1 MANRGADGKIIIDT
15 EIDKSGIKHDA
26 KDIERELAGM
36 GKTISKDSN
45 RYTKDMANNFEY
57 YGRSVRRVYRGQ
69 SEEAR
74 RMHGEMKQAYM
85 EQRMSLYKY
94 KDQLIASK
102 YAFFQLGKSA
112 KTFSGTSKQFMSQ
125 VEAQGRVHKKVMDDM
140 IKNNEMMKNQLI
152 QSVGTI
158 IVRTTQATRISE
170 NFTRMKNPM
179 YQVNKGALA
188 IADGLN
194 QIAMR
199 GQPAVLALKMLGPT
213 ANMKQLQDMTMMIGQ
228 GIMRVT
234 MVALAAT
241 VTAAKFYSTL
251 HKGAMESNKAYA
263 TAFTSM
269 KKSIREAFEPLFQV
283 FAAVMVPTFN
293 FIKRLADMIVKFNEA
308 HPKIAK
314 FVAAILMLI
323 PALTLLLS
331 PLAIGIGLIA
341 GFQAALGAAWMI
353 IGPFITGMAA
363 MSGTV
368 LLVAAAI
375 TGAVVAFRH
384 FNKEGKPLNN
394 LLKNLAGSFKAIGGI
409 IKAFFTGNTADISK
423 FNKQLHDM
431 LPKNIADGIFNS
443 LTYILQGIE
452 KVRMGIVGITKVVT
466 GSFKSVKDL
475 DKYFQGV
482 FGAEGTAR
490 IMKYG
495 TAIRNSMM
503 GAWQSFKLLGDKAV
517 LTGGYVNNIIH
528 AFFTNNT
535 KEIAN
540 MNKQL
545 HNIFPPSIADGIFNS
560 LITVLQGIDKLRMGI
575 VAIAKVA
582 TGSFSSIADLD
593 KYLQGAF
600 GGKGTA
606 LILKFGNV
614 IKSVFASVGSIF
626 ADFKNK
632 IGAIWKAIQTAF
644 SGGGFEPLINEVKD
658 LIPSLIAAIVGGL
671 PGLIIAGGSMIEKIL
686 QGMGTSIP
694 ELIGQAAKI
703 INSIIAQI
711 GKHLP
716 DLIQMGAQILT
727 NIISGITSVLPSI
740 LGVATNII
748 NTFISTISPLIPIL
762 IKVGVAILT
771 ALINGIVEVLPTL
784 IGVALQVIQTLLD
797 ALIPLI
803 PIILNAGKDILMA
816 LIEGIISILP
826 AIIETTIQVIRTLLD
841 SLIPLL
847 PTIMQAGIDILL
859 ALIDGIIEILPTLL
873 DAALQII
880 ITLFDALIDNL
891 PKIIDAGVK
900 MLIALIDGIVK
911 FLPKLI
917 TAALTLIIKLVQGL
931 IQNMPKI
938 NEAGRKILLAI
949 VKGILSLIWEL
960 TKLGAKLIWELI
972 KGVSGAK
979 RKLMDAAANVVK
991 GAFDTALGWA
1001 KSFFGVGESMGNQLA
1016 AGFRSA
1022 GEKMGNIAASVAQKA
1037 MSAAKISLGNAAGIN
1052 GSHESGLNYVPFD
1065 GYIAEL
1071 HKGERVLTA
1080 EEASLYNAQERSG
1093 VFSSLKMPDMTKIK
1107 QPDVSGFANLG
1118 TPSYSAPGPS
1128 ETNNDQSVNVTF
1140 TGNIIVRNDDDIRRI
1155 GNELGSQ
1162 INRDRRRLD
1171 R

>member
-45 RYTKDMANNFEY
+45 RYTKNMANNFEY

-490 IMKYG
+490 ILKYG

-606 LILKFGNV
+606 LILKFGN
-614 IKSVFASVGSIF
+614 ILKIVFSTIGHYVG
-626 ADFKNK
+626 DFISKLK
-632 IGAIWKAIQTAF
+632 TLGSAIATVF
-644 SGGGFEPLINEVKD
+644 SGGGFDALVDAVADLLPTIIGLLMGGIPQLIVIGSK
-658 LIPSLIAAIVGGL
+658 LIQSLA
-671 PGLIIAGGSMIEKIL
+671 K
-686 QGMGTSIP
+686 GMGTTVP
-694 ELIGQAAKI
+694 ELISMAFDLVGKLITSFAAQAPKLVEI
-703 INSIIAQI
+703 GVSIIMKLVNGIVSA
-711 GKHLP
+711 LP
-716 DLIQMGAQILT
+716 MVLGVVTKLIDIWLSTVTTLLPIIIESGVQILMAWI
-727 NIISGITSVLPSI
+727 NGIASVLPI
-740 LGVATNII
+740 V
-748 NTFISTISPLIPIL
+748 
-762 IKVGVAILT
+762 LT
-771 ALINGIVEVLPTL
+771 AAVQIIMALVDGIVSMLPTL
-784 IGVALQVIQTLLD
+784 IDSAITIIMLLVGTLIENLPKILD
-797 ALIPLI
+797 A
-803 PIILNAGKDILMA
+803 
-816 LIEGIISILP
+816 GI
-826 AIIETTIQVIRTLLD
+826 Q
-841 SLIPLL
+841 
-847 PTIMQAGIDILL
+847 ILL
-859 ALIDGIIEILPTLL
+859 ALIDGIIQILPVLLEAGIKIIMTLL
-873 DAALQII
+873 
-880 ITLFDALIDNL
+880 TLIVNNL
-891 PKIIDAGVK
+891 PKILDAGVK
-900 MLIALIDGIVK
+900 ILMALIQGIIK
-911 FLPKLI
+911 ILPQLISAALKLI
-917 TAALTLIIKLVQGL
+917 VTLVSTLIK
-931 IQNMPKI
+931 NMPKI
-938 NEAGRKILLAI
+938 NEAGRKILLAV

-1093 VFSSLKMPDMTKIK
+1093 VFSSLKMPDMTKIR
-1107 QPDVSGFANLG
+1107 QPDVSGFANLA

>member
-1 MANRGADGKIIIDT
+1 MAKRGADGKIIIDT

-26 KDIERELAGM
+26 RDIERELAGM
-36 GKTISKDSN
+36 GKTISKDSS
-45 RYTKDMANNFEY
+45 RYTNEMAKNYQY

-74 RMHGEMKQAYM
+74 RMHSEMRQAYM
-85 EQRMSLYKY
+85 EQRVSLYKY

-112 KTFSGTSKQFMSQ
+112 KNFSGSSKQFMSQ

-170 NFTRMKNPM
+170 NFARMKNPM

-263 TAFTSM
+263 TAFASM

-375 TGAVVAFRH
+375 TGVVVAFRH
-384 FNKEGKPLNN
+384 FNKEGKPLND
-394 LLKNLAGSFKAIGGI
+394 LLKNIGGSFKAVGGI
-409 IKAFFTGNTADISK
+409 IKAFFSGNTSDISK
-423 FNKQLHDM
+423 FSKQLHNM
-431 LPKNIADGIFNS
+431 LPKSIADGIFNS
-443 LTYILQGIE
+443 LIFILQGIE
-452 KVRMGIVGITKVVT
+452 KVKMGVIGFTKVVT
-466 GSFKSVKDL
+466 GSFKSVADL

-490 IMKYG
+490 IMKFG
-495 TAIRNSMM
+495 TAVRNSLISTMQM
-503 GAWQSFKLLGDKAV
+503 FEMIGQKAMQSGV
-517 LTGGYVNNIIH
+517 VVGGMIK

-540 MNKQL
+540 LNKQL

-606 LILKFGNV
+606 LILKFGNILKTV
-614 IKSVFASVGSIF
+614 FSTISSYVGDFINKLQKFASAV
-626 ADFKNK
+626 A
-632 IGAIWKAIQTAF
+632 TAF
-644 SGGGFEPLINEVKD
+644 SGGGFDALINAVAD
-658 LIPSLIAAIVGGL
+658 LLPTIIGLLLGGIPQLIMVGSQLIQSLAKGMGTTV
-671 PGLIIAGGSMIEKIL
+671 PGLITMVFDVITNLITSFAAQAPKMVAIGVDIITKLVNGIVTALPMVLAVVTKLIDVWLSTVTTLLPIIIQSGVQIIMAWINGIATMLPALLDAAIQIVMALVDGIVSMLPTLIESAISIIMMLVNTLIQNLPKIL
-686 QGMGTSIP
+686 DAGI
-694 ELIGQAAKI
+694 
-703 INSIIAQI
+703 
-711 GKHLP
+711 
-716 DLIQMGAQILT
+716 QILM
-727 NIISGITSVLPSI
+727 
-740 LGVATNII
+740 
-748 NTFISTISPLIPIL
+748 
-762 IKVGVAILT
+762 
-771 ALINGIVEVLPTL
+771 ALINGIIQILPVL
-784 IGVALQVIQTLLD
+784 LQ
-797 ALIPLI
+797 A
-803 PIILNAGKDILMA
+803 IIKIIMA
-816 LIEGIISILP
+816 LLN
-826 AIIETTIQVIRTLLD
+826 TIVT
-841 SLIPLL
+841 
-847 PTIMQAGIDILL
+847 
-859 ALIDGIIEILPTLL
+859 
-873 DAALQII
+873 
-880 ITLFDALIDNL
+880 NL

-900 MLIALIDGIVK
+900 ILMALIQGIIK
-911 FLPKLI
+911 ILPQLI
-917 TAALTLIIKLVQGL
+917 TAALKLIITLVGAL
-931 IQNMPKI
+931 IKNLPKI
-938 NEAGRKILLAI
+938 LDAGRKILLALL
-949 VKGILSLIWEL
+949 KGLASL
-960 TKLGAKLIWELI
+960 AWELI
-972 KGVSGAK
+972 KLGGKLIMDFVSGVGSK
-979 RKLMDAAANVVK
+979 ISNVVNKAKELKDKLLEKIKSIDLVEIGKNIIEGLIK
-991 GAFDTALGWA
+991 GIGSMA
-1001 KSFFGVGESMGNQLA
+1001 KQVKEKVGEIVDGIKKKITGALSIKSPSRWMRDNVGKFIPQ
-1016 AGFRSA
+1016 G
-1022 GEKMGNIAASVAQKA
+1022 IAVGIEADSQVAMKA
-1037 MSAAKISLGNAAGIN
+1037 
-1052 GSHESGLNYVPFD
+1052 VD
-1065 GYIAEL
+1065 G
-1071 HKGERVLTA
+1071 LTA
-1080 EEASLYNAQERSG
+1080 SLMPDMRRAM
-1093 VFSSLKMPDMTKIK
+1093 MPDMTKIRK
-1107 QPDVSGFANLG
+1107 PDVSGFANLA
-1118 TPSYSAPGPS
+1118 TPSNPAPGPS
-1128 ETNNDQSVNVTF
+1128 ETNNDQSVSVTF